1 MRSSGQAMVEFL
13 LAFPLVLIVVLAIIQ
28 LSILAQTRLFVEY
41 AAFNAARVAI
51 VQPDNPNDINEAAK
65 LSMTPVS
72 PRMNVMAGL
81 PVIAGSLE
89 NIADM
94 FGDAGTILLRYAY
107 ARQFTDA
114 KIVTNPKQSD
124 DDITVHV
131 DYLAMLSIP
140 IVNRLIGTKGSGII
154 KLLSRYAGTN
164 NSWINRLSS
173 IAGNNYFYPLSSEI
187 TLTVE
192 NLNEA
197 PVGDPSKCVYTYI
210 DNRGVKHTYTIDE
223 VYRSGTYKNGR
234 AQYHTDKGKTG
245 ISRIVGQECP

>member
-1 MRSSGQAMVEFL
+1 MRPSGQAMVEFL

-65 LSMTPVS
+65 LSMTPIS

-81 PVIAGSLE
+81 PVVAGPLE
-89 NIADM
+89 KIADIS
-94 FGDAGTILLRYAY
+94 GDAGTILLRYAY

-114 KIVTNPKQSD
+114 KIVTNPKQSG
-124 DDITVHV
+124 DDITIHV

-140 IVNRLIGTKGSGII
+140 IVNRLIGTKGSGIV
-154 KLLSRYAGTN
+154 KLLSSYAGA
-164 NSWINRLSS
+164 NSGWINRFSS
-173 IAGNNYFYPLSSEI
+173 ILGNDYFYPLSSEI

-197 PVGDPSKCVYTYI
+197 PVDDPSKCVYIYI

-234 AQYHTDKGKTG
+234 AQYHTDKSKTG
-245 ISRIVGQECP
+245 ISRIVGQKCP